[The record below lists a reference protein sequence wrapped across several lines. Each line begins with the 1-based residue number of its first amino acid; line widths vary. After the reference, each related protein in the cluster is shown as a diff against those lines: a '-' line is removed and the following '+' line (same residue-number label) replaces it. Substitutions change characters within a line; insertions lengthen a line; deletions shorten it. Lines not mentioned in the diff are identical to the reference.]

1 MNFRRC
7 GPGRAPRRA
16 AVRSRRGGAPCVRT
30 VAGPAGPL
38 SCPKVRPLSGR
49 RERMIYSKTDHLR
62 FFQLKE
68 ESTMARVRRG
78 QPDPSCYDEQQQE
91 GQLPIVSG
99 HHEYGGRGAK
109 LAAIVVAV

>member
-1 MNFRRC
+1 MRP
-7 GPGRAPRRA
+7 GPGAAAGRRA
-16 AVRSRRGGAPCVRT
+16 FTPGGAPCVR
-30 VAGPAGPL
+30 AGAGAPYAFAAAGAGSAGPL

-49 RERMIYSKTDHLR
+49 TERMIYSKTHHR
-62 FFQLKE
+62 SFFQLKE

-99 HHEYGGRGAK
+99 DKIGRAH
-109 LAAIVVAV
+109 V